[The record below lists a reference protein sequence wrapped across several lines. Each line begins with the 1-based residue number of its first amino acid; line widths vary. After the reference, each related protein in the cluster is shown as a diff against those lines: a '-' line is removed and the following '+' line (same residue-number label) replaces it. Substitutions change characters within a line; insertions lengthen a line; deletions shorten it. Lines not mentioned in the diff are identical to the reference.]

1 MKRSISIFLLASL
14 IIVGFCPRSPALS
27 QNATYDVVVYGG
39 TAAGIAAAVQVRR
52 MGGSVIILEPTSRI
66 GGLTTG
72 GLGQTD
78 IGNKAAIG
86 GISREFYQRI
96 RRHYEQESSWRWQR
110 KNEYR
115 SGGQSRSG
123 SKEDTMWTF
132 EPSVAL
138 QVMQDFVD
146 ENEINIVY
154 QQRLHRG
161 QQCVIKDGTRIVG
174 IKMDKGRSY
183 FGRTFI
189 DATYEG
195 DLLAEAGVSWTV
207 GREANAE
214 YGENLSGVQTRRAIH
229 HQFVKG
235 VDPYVTPADPSS
247 GLLPGID
254 ATGPGEEGSKD
265 HRVQAYCFRMCL
277 TDHPDNRL
285 PFVKPNGYRDLDYEL
300 LFRNFEAGAKTIPWS
315 NSAMPNRKTDVNNN
329 KGFSTDYIGQN
340 YTYPDASYD
349 EREQI
354 VADHLAY
361 QQGLMWTLAN
371 HPRVPAWVRQE
382 ISRWGTCKDEFE
394 REDGWQQQLYIR
406 EARRMIGD
414 YVMTE
419 HNCQGRKVA
428 NTPVGMAAYTMDSHN
443 VQRHV
448 GTDGFVSNEGDVQ
461 VGGFS
466 PYPIDYGSLIP
477 KQQECSN
484 LLVPVCLS
492 ATHMAFGSIRMEPVF
507 MVLGQSAAT
516 AAMHSVQQNVDV
528 QDIDYNTLRKRLEY
542 DAQVL
547 IWTGP
552 RKTSAIGIDPKSLPG
567 IVIDDEQAERTGFD
581 SSSTSAGRYI
591 GIGYRHDG
599 NDGKGRQTAVF
610 TATVTDPGKY
620 AVRLAYSP
628 FSNRSTTTPVRIT
641 HSGGTNEY
649 IINQRSRPAQEPFVT
664 VATLTLTA
672 GQVSITVANDDTDG
686 YVIIDAVQ
694 LLPLN

>member
-214 YGENLSGVQTRRAIH
+214 YGE
-229 HQFVKG
+229 
-235 VDPYVTPADPSS
+235 
-247 GLLPGID
+247 
-254 ATGPGEEGSKD
+254 
-265 HRVQAYCFRMCL
+265 
-277 TDHPDNRL
+277 
-285 PFVKPNGYRDLDYEL
+285 
-300 LFRNFEAGAKTIPWS
+300 
-315 NSAMPNRKTDVNNN
+315 
-329 KGFSTDYIGQN
+329 
-340 YTYPDASYD
+340 
-349 EREQI
+349 
-354 VADHLAY
+354 
-361 QQGLMWTLAN
+361 
-371 HPRVPAWVRQE
+371 
-382 ISRWGTCKDEFE
+382 
-394 REDGWQQQLYIR
+394 
-406 EARRMIGD
+406 
-414 YVMTE
+414 
-419 HNCQGRKVA
+419 
-428 NTPVGMAAYTMDSHN
+428 
-443 VQRHV
+443 
-448 GTDGFVSNEGDVQ
+448 
-461 VGGFS
+461 
-466 PYPIDYGSLIP
+466 
-477 KQQECSN
+477 
-484 LLVPVCLS
+484 
-492 ATHMAFGSIRMEPVF
+492 
-507 MVLGQSAAT
+507 
-516 AAMHSVQQNVDV
+516 
-528 QDIDYNTLRKRLEY
+528 
-542 DAQVL
+542 
-547 IWTGP
+547 
-552 RKTSAIGIDPKSLPG
+552 TSAESRHAAPSII
-567 IVIDDEQAERTGFD
+567 
-581 SSSTSAGRYI
+581 SS
-591 GIGYRHDG
+591 
-599 NDGKGRQTAVF
+599 
-610 TATVTDPGKY
+610 
-620 AVRLAYSP
+620 
-628 FSNRSTTTPVRIT
+628 
-641 HSGGTNEY
+641 
-649 IINQRSRPAQEPFVT
+649 
-664 VATLTLTA
+664 
-672 GQVSITVANDDTDG
+672 
-686 YVIIDAVQ
+686 
-694 LLPLN
+694 